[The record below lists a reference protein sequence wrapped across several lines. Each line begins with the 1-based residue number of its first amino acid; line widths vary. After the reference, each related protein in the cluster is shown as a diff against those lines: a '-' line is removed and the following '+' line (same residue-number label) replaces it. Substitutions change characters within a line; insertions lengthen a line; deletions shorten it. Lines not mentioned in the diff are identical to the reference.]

1 VVSARRYIYLD
12 NAAATVPS
20 AEVMLAM
27 QQHQVSYFANPGSIH
42 EPARL
47 AKQRLEQCREGVA
60 KLLNCNSSEVIF
72 SSSGSESNNLAI
84 IGCALA
90 NQNRGKHILVSAIEH
105 PSVLRSADRLKSAG
119 FDVEQIPVN
128 SKGLIDKKLLGRLLR
143 DDTILVSVM
152 YANNE
157 IGTIQP
163 IRSLAKLVKSYNSN
177 IVFHTDVCQAVGA
190 LKIDTKQLAV
200 DMLSLNGSKIYG
212 PRGVGV
218 LYKNNS
224 VALTPLINGGHQEYG
239 FRAGTENTSAVEGFW
254 VALKSNETMRQQE
267 SNRLINLRDEFIA
280 TIKSSITGTT
290 LNGHPTKRLPN
301 NINIS
306 FADIEGE
313 ALLLILD
320 QAGICVSTGSAC
332 SSRDLKPSHVLIA
345 TGSSAELAHGSIRF
359 SLGRDTTTQDL
370 DYTLGKLIE
379 AVSKLRSITSI
390 GLKVK

>member
-1 VVSARRYIYLD
+1 MSAKRYIYLD

-163 IRSLAKLVKSYNSN
+163 IRSLAKLVQSYNSN

-218 LYKNNS
+218 
-224 VALTPLINGGHQEYG
+224 VVMR
-239 FRAGTENTSAVEGFW
+239 RAITVVGLPWAIRQAVRYRFMPQQVLVEGSPA
-254 VALKSNETMRQQE
+254 VDSLRESSALVRGRWWHTAGMVV
-267 SNRLINLRDEFIA
+267 LFGA
-280 TIKSSITGTT
+280 TSSILSLLIG
-290 LNGHPTKRLPN
+290 
-301 NINIS
+301 
-306 FADIEGE
+306 
-313 ALLLILD
+313 LLLLV
-320 QAGICVSTGSAC
+320 AVSALPLWLFSMVSTLVSGLLAPIVGVSMTLLWG
-332 SSRDLKPSHVLIA
+332 DA
-345 TGSSAELAHGSIRF
+345 TTDPRGGPAA
-359 SLGRDTTTQDL
+359 
-370 DYTLGKLIE
+370 
-379 AVSKLRSITSI
+379 
-390 GLKVK
+390 